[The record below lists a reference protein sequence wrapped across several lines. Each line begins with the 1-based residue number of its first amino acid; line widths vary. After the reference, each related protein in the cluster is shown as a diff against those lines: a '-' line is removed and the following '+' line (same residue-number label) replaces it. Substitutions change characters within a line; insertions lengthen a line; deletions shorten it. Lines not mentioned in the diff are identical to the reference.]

1 MTEEST
7 TPDLEELV
15 RTSLEALNRHDLDA
29 ALRFYAPDCV
39 VEQETGTH
47 EGVSAIR
54 AFLEEWSGFFEEI
67 EWESE
72 EVVDLGNG
80 VGFGVIR
87 MHGRP
92 AGSSGDVQ
100 MRFASVAA
108 RTEGLVV
115 WERHYTET
123 DIEKA
128 RADAERLAQERGG

>member
-15 RTSLEALNRHDLDA
+15 RTSLEARNRHDLDA

-80 VGFGVIR
+80 VGFAVIR
-87 MHGRP
+87 LHGRP
-92 AGSSGDVQ
+92 VGSSGHFQ
-100 MRFASVAA
+100 MRFASVSAQ
-108 RTEGLVV
+108 TEGLVT
-115 WERHYTET
+115 WARQYTED

-128 RADAERLAQERGG
+128 RAAAERLAQERG